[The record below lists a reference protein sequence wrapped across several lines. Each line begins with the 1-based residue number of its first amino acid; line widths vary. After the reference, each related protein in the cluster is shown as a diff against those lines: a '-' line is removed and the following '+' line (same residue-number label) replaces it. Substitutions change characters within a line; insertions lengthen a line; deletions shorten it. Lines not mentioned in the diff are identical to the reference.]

1 MSAKL
6 EEYLV
11 YNTVVCL
18 SPVYCLISSHTLSTD
33 SFGFSTSAVIWSE
46 NMIICLSSYN
56 PHIFLFFLSQ
66 EKVFKETFKFL
77 QIWQKAQTHR
87 FNKLNKPQTGETQRN
102 IYQNTVISTSWK
114 LTKKKKKSSQ
124 QRETTYKLQ
133 GKVI

>member
-1 MSAKL
+1 MSTKL

-18 SPVYCLISSHTLSTD
+18 SPVHCLISSHTLSTD

-66 EKVFKETFKFL
+66 EKVFKETKIEKFQEL
-77 QIWQKAQTHR
+77 DKGWNLG
-87 FNKLNKPQTGETQRN
+87 NKGNPER
-102 IYQNTVISTSWK
+102 
-114 LTKKKKKSSQ
+114 
-124 QRETTYKLQ
+124 
-133 GKVI
+133 